1 MVRML
6 QALGYVTR
14 WVFSWPDHCWAE
26 TLVNDRWT
34 MFDPYEAAVDDP
46 GIYERQGNNLIFIVA
61 YGLSPMPKA
70 EDVTDIYCT
79 DMDAARLRRG
89 AVSSQMDQLLQEA
102 TNILNTSNITEA
114 EEETCGATNTNKE

>member
-1 MVRML
+1 M
-6 QALGYVTR
+6 
-14 WVFSWPDHCWAE
+14 
-26 TLVNDRWT
+26 
-34 MFDPYEAAVDDP
+34 
-46 GIYERQGNNLIFIVA
+46 A

-70 EDVTDIYCT
+70 EDVTDICCT

-102 TNILNTSNITEA
+102 TNILNTSNITEV